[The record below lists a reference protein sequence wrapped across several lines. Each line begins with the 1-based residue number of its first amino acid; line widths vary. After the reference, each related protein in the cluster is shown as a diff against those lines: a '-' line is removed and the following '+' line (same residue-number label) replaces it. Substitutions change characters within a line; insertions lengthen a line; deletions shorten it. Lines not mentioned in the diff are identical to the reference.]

1 MKKTNRNLIILI
13 AVFVTSLLTANIISS
28 NGMILTNLYLGNIQ
42 LLAPAAVL
50 AYALT
55 FLATDVI
62 GQIWGKKEAN
72 FAVLT
77 GFICQIICT
86 GLIFLTPLIF
96 KPWFVGSETYTTLSS
111 LGWFTVGSLVAYLA
125 SQTWDVF
132 IFHKIKDFAKKKLG
146 EEKYNK
152 QRWLWNNGSTM
163 TSQIIDTVIF
173 IGIGFGIGLKM
184 GGTDLIGLMIGQ
196 YCIKFIIAALDTP
209 FFYLLTRKRSEK
221 SSDEKEEPKIGS
233 QKMGSSASKDGRET
247 V

>member
-1 MKKTNRNLIILI
+1 MKKTNNNLSILI
-13 AVFVTSLLTANIISS
+13 VIFVSSLLTSNIISS
-28 NGMILTNLYLGNIQ
+28 NGMILTGIFIGNIQ

-50 AYALT
+50 AYAIT

-72 FAVLT
+72 FAVIL
-77 GFICQIICT
+77 GLIAQIICSV
-86 GLIFLTPLIF
+86 LIYLTPVIF
-96 KPWFVGSETYTTLSS
+96 KPWFIGSDVYTALNS
-111 LGWFTVGSLVAYLA
+111 LGWFTAGSLIAYGC

-132 IFHKIKDFAKKKLG
+132 IFHKIKEWAKNRFG

-184 GGTDLIGLMIGQ
+184 SGSDLIGLMIGQ
-196 YCIKFIIAALDTP
+196 YCIKFCLALLDTP
-209 FFYLLTRKRSEK
+209 FFYLLTRKR
-221 SSDEKEEPKIGS
+221 G
-233 QKMGSSASKDGRET
+233 
-247 V
+247 